1 MLKLNQYLK
10 EAAAEKDR
18 HLTHIEDAVLEG
30 GVAGTRNA
38 IQFLIS
44 LRDMF
49 ADDGKTISESL
60 GVSSRLIESLILRTK
75 FDGAPA
81 IYAGINPEN
90 GKFFV
95 GSKSI
100 FAKNAKLN
108 YTEADVRKNH
118 SGGLADKLS
127 DALKYLPA
135 LGIKGIVHGDF
146 MFSHSDLKSETIDGR
161 NYITFRPN
169 TITYAVPKDSAM
181 ARQVESARIGIV
193 FHTTYTG
200 SRMDSLTTNF
210 DIDISSLKKSRNVW
224 FRTNRFVDV
233 TGRATL
239 TKAENAKLTNLLS
252 QAGSVF
258 RSIPASLLNEIST
271 NSTYR
276 VDIMTFNNQKVRA
289 GQSYSSGYTTE
300 LIKWVGDKYLKG
312 INDAKMPAT
321 KAKRKTERD
330 MILRWYRQHTAHLKL
345 IFELQRILVEAKMLL
360 IGKFNQVNDI
370 GTFIHTGD
378 GGYRVT
384 APEGYVAAWSTGGD
398 AVKLIDRMEFSR
410 TNFLAVKNWGK

>member
-1 MLKLNQYLK
+1 MIRLSQYLN

-49 ADDGKTISESL
+49 ADDGQTISEAR
-60 GVSSRLIESLILRTK
+60 GGLILRTK

-90 GKFFV
+90 GRFFV

-108 YTEADVRKNH
+108 YTQADIRANH

-146 MFSHSDLKSETIDGR
+146 MFSHSDLKSETIDGH

-169 TITYAVPKDSAM
+169 TITYAVLKDSRV
-181 ARQVESARIGIV
+181 AREIESAKIGIV

-200 SRMDSLTTNF
+200 TRMDSLTTHF
-210 DIDISSLKKSRNVW
+210 DIDITSLKKSKNVW
-224 FRTNRFVDV
+224 FKTNRFIDV

-239 TKAENAKLTNLLS
+239 TRSENDKLSGILTN
-252 QAGSVF
+252 AGKLF
-258 RSIPASLLNEIST
+258 RQIPASLLREIAVT
-271 NSTYR
+271 DTYR
-276 VDIMTFNNQKVRA
+276 IPIMTYYNQKVRA
-289 GQSYSSGYTTE
+289 GEHMGSNHVNE
-300 LIKWVGDKYLKG
+300 VIKFVSDKYDKL
-312 INDAKMPAT
+312 IAEAKMPAT
-321 KAKRKTERD
+321 KAKRTAEKK
-330 MILRWYRQHTAHLKL
+330 MVVGWYRRNSAGLKL
-345 IFELQRILVEAKMLL
+345 IFQLQNLLIDAKMIL
-360 IGKFNQVNDI
+360 IRKFNQCNDL
-370 GTFIHTGD
+370 GTFLHTAD
-378 GGYRVT
+378 GGYKVT
-384 APEGYVAAWSTGGD
+384 TPEGYVAAWSSGGD
-398 AVKLIDRMEFSR
+398 AVKLVDRMEFSR
-410 TNFLAVKNWGK
+410 ANFLAVKNWGK